1 MTRRWAITILAFL
14 IVVLGG
20 IAYRHWPRAVP
31 WEECSTLY
39 RHYAHAD
46 GIEATFLRGYRV
58 NDTLAIDVTL
68 LQATDSAGWQH
79 LRKDIKISDYE
90 EELFRQKTVAGINI
104 MVICGACSTKDQ
116 YVVASMRDRYA
127 CVFHTSNL
135 EFREQIKEAIIEHT
149 FQSTKHNKKL
159 LQNEE
164 SIH

>member
-46 GIEATFLRGYRV
+46 GIEATFIHNYKV
-58 NDTLAIDVTL
+58 NDTLSIDITL

>member
-31 WEECSTLY
+31 WEPCSTLY

-46 GIEATFLRGYRV
+46 GIEATFIHNYKV
-58 NDTLAIDVTL
+58 NDTLSIDITL

>member
-20 IAYRHWPRAVP
+20 IAYRHWPRTVP
-31 WEECSTLY
+31 WEECSALY
-39 RHYAHAD
+39 RQYAHAD
-46 GIEATFLRGYRV
+46 GIEATFLRGYQV
-58 NDTLAIDVTL
+58 NDNLSVDVTL